1 LILNDGLRFSSVGL
15 NAKFTDTTFFKFP
28 FDEASQQNSA
38 LNGNVGLIYMPDAET
53 RINALF
59 STGFRAPNVDDLSKV
74 FESSPGNIIVP
85 NENIKP
91 EYTYNGELGIGH
103 KLGRKV
109 DVQATGY
116 YTFLTNAL
124 TVKNDQ
130 FNGQDSILYDGVM
143 SNVVSMQNASR
154 AYLYGLEL
162 SMNGKISNHVKVYAT
177 YNYTYG
183 RIINDST
190 AAIPLDHIPPVF
202 GKLGFQVIDGK
213 FRGEMFVNYSGWKR
227 IEDYNPF
234 GEDNQAF
241 ALSQG
246 MPSWYTINARFGYQ
260 FNKNLGIQLA
270 CENILDRNYRVF
282 ASNISAPG
290 RNFIFTLRGSF

>member
-1 LILNDGLRFSSVGL
+1 
-15 NAKFTDTTFFKFP
+15 
-28 FDEASQQNSA
+28 
-38 LNGNVGLIYMPDAET
+38 
-53 RINALF
+53 
-59 STGFRAPNVDDLSKV
+59 
-74 FESSPGNIIVP
+74 
-85 NENIKP
+85 
-91 EYTYNGELGIGH
+91 
-103 KLGRKV
+103 
-109 DVQATGY
+109 
-116 YTFLTNAL
+116 
-124 TVKNDQ
+124 
-130 FNGQDSILYDGVM
+130 
-143 SNVVSMQNASR
+143 
-154 AYLYGLEL
+154 
-162 SMNGKISNHVKVYAT
+162 MNGKISNYVKVYAT

-183 RIINDST
+183 RIINDSL

-213 FRGEMFVNYSGWKR
+213 LRGEMFVNYSGWKR

-241 ALSQG
+241 ALPQG
-246 MPSWYTINARFGYQ
+246 MPSWYTINARVGYQ